1 MFRPVLFSDLKHYN
15 FQTFRADLFAGL
27 TVGVVALPL
36 AMAFAIAWRTAAGT
50 RALYRHRGG
59 IPDLAL
65 RRLPGSDRRA
75 DGGIHHHHRV
85 DRRAARARGTG
96 GQHAAGGSIP
106 DPARVIP
113 HGRTHQIRAV
123 PGRDR
128 LHLRHRGRDLLDPAQ
143 GDPRAQG
150 RSAGGIPGKAQI
162 LRRTPVGNQPS
173 RAPAL
178 SRYDGGHPRL
188 PQTVPAPSRHADRN
202 ARGNRRRR
210 HFPPRRR
217 NDRHEV
223 RRTAAGAPFPFPAG
237 FPLE

>member
-1 MFRPVLFSDLKHYN
+1 MRPEVILYTLFFINFRDWFPARCQGAANVQARSLLRSQALQFPDVPRGP
-15 FQTFRADLFAGL
+15 FRGADRRCGGAAAGH
-27 TVGVVALPL
+27 GVRHR
-36 AMAFAIAWRTAAGT
+36 MRTAAGT

-96 GQHAAGGSIP
+96 GQHAAGWSIP

-150 RSAGGIPGKAQI
+150 RSVSV
-162 LRRTPVGNQPS
+162 RRRSSSAAANWS
-173 RAPAL
+173 RA
-178 SRYDGGHPRL
+178 
-188 PQTVPAPSRHADRN
+188 
-202 ARGNRRRR
+202 
-210 HFPPRRR
+210 FPPC
-217 NDRHEV
+217 
-223 RRTAAGAPFPFPAG
+223 
-237 FPLE
+237 